1 MKVVVGGEAR
11 QGLLEALALCGKA
24 VAARS
29 PVPVLGCVLLR
40 PAPGGGL
47 ELAATDLEMRVEAL
61 VAGVEAEGEGAAA
74 LPYRYFAELVRQLP
88 PGEEIALEAGP
99 SGAEV
104 RCAGSRHRIAGADP
118 AAFPQG
124 FGDGALAEARLPGQA
139 LRDAGRQVAVCAS
152 EDVSRPALTGVLL
165 EAGPDGLA
173 MVATDGT
180 RLAVKRVPV
189 GLPEGSALVPARSLL
204 AASAAARGDGDAL
217 VALAASHAEFRWEPP
232 WGRASLAAR
241 LVGAAFPDWRR
252 VARVDAKARVEAP
265 RDEFLAALTR
275 AALPV
280 AADGFPAVRLEAGL
294 EGLVVASRSAQAGE
308 AREEVPGAA
317 VELAGGGPLAVPF
330 NADLIRDGLKALPGE
345 RAVLELSGPR
355 GLAALHGGDPGEY
368 CYYVLPLAE

>member
-1 MKVVVGGEAR
+1 
-11 QGLLEALALCGKA
+11 
-24 VAARS
+24 
-29 PVPVLGCVLLR
+29 
-40 PAPGGGL
+40 
-47 ELAATDLEMRVEAL
+47 
-61 VAGVEAEGEGAAA
+61 
-74 LPYRYFAELVRQLP
+74 
-88 PGEEIALEAGP
+88 
-99 SGAEV
+99 V
-104 RCAGSRHRIAGADP
+104 RCAGSRPRLAGADP

-124 FGDGALAEARLPGQA
+124 FGDGTLVEARLPGQA

-189 GLPEGSALVPARSLL
+189 GLPDGSALVPARSVL
-204 AASAAARGDGDAL
+204 AASAAAGGDGDAL

-232 WGRASLAAR
+232 WGRASLSAR

-280 AADGFPAVRLEAGL
+280 AADGFPAVRLEAGP

-355 GLAALHGGDPGEY
+355 GLAALHGGDPAEY